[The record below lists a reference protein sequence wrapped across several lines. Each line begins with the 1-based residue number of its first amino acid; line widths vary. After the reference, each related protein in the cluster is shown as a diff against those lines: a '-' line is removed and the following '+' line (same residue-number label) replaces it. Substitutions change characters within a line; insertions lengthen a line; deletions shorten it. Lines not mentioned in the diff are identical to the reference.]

1 MRSARSITMT
11 SRLRLPIAAM
21 TSLAVVAGFSAS
33 VYAAPPAPPA
43 GESSDLRIG
52 VLALADAI
60 AAVGQTPELAEP
72 LPYTRTSLAHVLNL
86 DDVVVAEL
94 VDALEQHGLA
104 AAMEEVPGVVDATL
118 VDGVLSFGYSQHVTV
133 PALPL
138 AQDDGTLRFTEESS
152 AGSLDVTLA
161 TPPGG
166 ERFEVRVDQS
176 QPDPLLR
183 FALVTEP
190 ELELSVDID
199 TDDLDGFGAR
209 EGFSN
214 VSVTGGHYRLHRTS
228 AITLRDPDGRGLLTL
243 EDLRYST
250 MPDLFRVVR
259 GADDIDVALDLAL
272 PASVAVVGGGTDAAR
287 GSLTLTED
295 DTPADKVWPAA
306 ADATRTYG
314 SALDQVTG
322 LTSVDG
328 LVALSKYTGVSLAL
342 QDAGD
347 VQFPQLGGGTAD
359 LFAPADRLL
368 DLLATS
374 AVAQI
379 RCGVAPG
386 NPPTGTPA
394 PGDTVYCDAVTPAN
408 LGPVTSAT
416 WNLAGTGTVVTPAAG
431 QTAAVGADPDGN
443 VRLDGTDGE
452 PDLTVTLVA
461 GGTTYTARTLPHTV
475 QQVVSRIRSIGDGG
489 ASTAAA
495 SIDVAAQR
503 LDVAVDIQDDS
514 TTESLPLGNPGTL
527 GTLVGLTGLED
538 DENARVPAT
547 ATDGRYDV
555 GFGVSTGTPA
565 PDEERATVLLPRDG
579 SLLTVQGVS
588 ASTPV
593 GLNSLA
599 ARIGFLGVLADVT
612 DVTLGRA
619 GSAPAVS
626 LDLEGYDGSPL
637 SFDDILGE
645 QGTLAS
651 GVVDLTST
659 LTASVGFTATEQP
672 LPGSAG
678 YATGLDRPGERVRHG
693 PLGLHRPAR
702 GDLRRRLPGLARLRP
717 GAGQL
722 PRGHCQRDPGRHR
735 RGDRRHRRRRPLR
748 RARRCRCRRRRDRG
762 RPPADG
768 PGRRLPERRRR
779 RREHPHLRGPRPR
792 GRLRLRR
799 R

>member
-214 VSVTGGHYRLHRTS
+214 VSVTGGYYRLHRTS

-272 PASVAVVGGGTDAAR
+272 PASVAVVGGATDAAR

-495 SIDVAAQR
+495 SIDVTAQR

-547 ATDGRYDV
+547 ATDSRYDV

-579 SLLTVQGVS
+579 SLLTVQRGLRLHARRPQQPGRAHRLPRRARRRHGRHPGTRGQRTRRLPRPRGLRRLAVVVRRHPRGAGHPRIRRGRS
-588 ASTPV
+588 DQHPHRV
-593 GLNSLA
+593 GRLHRHRAAA
-599 ARIGFLGVLADVT
+599 ARQRRLRD
-612 DVTLGRA
+612 RA
-619 GSAPAVS
+619 V
-626 LDLEGYDGSPL
+626 
-637 SFDDILGE
+637 
-645 QGTLAS
+645 
-651 GVVDLTST
+651 
-659 LTASVGFTATEQP
+659 
-672 LPGSAG
+672 
-678 YATGLDRPGERVRHG
+678 RPGERVRHR
-693 PLGLHRPAR
+693 PLGLHRSAR
-702 GDLRRRLPGLARLRP
+702 GELRGGLPGLARLRP

-735 RGDRRHRRRRPLR
+735 QGDRRHRRWRPLR
-748 RARRCRCRRRRDRG
+748 RARRCRRRRRRDRG
-762 RPPADG
+762 GPPADG
-768 PGRRLPERRRR
+768 PGRRLSERRRR